1 MNKHST
7 SIIHLLPVLLL
18 CGLVAFTGTVLPQPG
33 YALDPAPATLAPDA
47 RAPDSDPQEVQ
58 SPDRLGPAA
67 PGPGTDGTVPLPSK
81 IEPALLREMAG
92 GPADRRYQFI
102 VVMAKQADLPLF
114 AGDLSRQARTRRV
127 VAELQLTA
135 QQTQI
140 GLLSLLDERRD
151 TGQVEQVRPFWILN
165 GVAVTADTDTLL
177 AIAARPDVS
186 VIREDRWQ
194 QWVET
199 PSAEELPPPANEDG
213 VEWNIAR
220 IQANLVWDLLGL
232 TGSGVT
238 VGIMDTGVDW
248 QHPALQ
254 EQYRGYNP
262 HGPSDHE
269 GNWFCA
275 TDENYNFP
283 HDGYGHGTH
292 VTGTAVGRQDDDG
305 VAIGVAPGAQWIA
318 VKTFSDGGGS
328 YDSWIHA
335 AFEWLLAPAGD
346 PALAPDVVNAS
357 WGSSIGESEI
367 FRPDVQALRSAG
379 IVPVF
384 SAGNDGPEPRS
395 VGSPGSHPEAIA
407 VGATDDLDH
416 VTTFSS
422 RGPSFWDETKPEVS
436 APGAQIRSSLPG
448 GDYGLA
454 KGTSMATP
462 HVTGLVALL
471 LQADP
476 TLTVE
481 EVEALLTST
490 AVPLGAQIPNN
501 DTGWGRIDAL
511 SAAAVASQAGYV
523 SGQVTRQPDSE
534 PIPFALVTAFDQ
546 EGDRLATVRV
556 DEDGRYRLAVPAG
569 SYDIEASAFG
579 YESGRA
585 SDLLV
590 AAGAVVT
597 ADLTLDA
604 APSGTV
610 WGQVINADSGT
621 PVGAAVSVDGTPAV
635 TLSDPQTGE
644 YSLAL
649 PSGLYTV
656 TVSLNGYRRSRVD
669 SVDIAVGET
678 IQLDFTLT
686 PAPTLL
692 LVDSGRS
699 YYASK
704 AAYFQS
710 ALEDRDYVYDLWE
723 IRDTATDVPDEA
735 DLAPFDVTI
744 WSSPL
749 DSPGLIGAGDV
760 ISSYLT
766 SGGNLL
772 LTGQDVGYWDSGM
785 SGLTWHPY
793 YKEML
798 KAKILAD
805 DAGSQ
810 YLVGVPGD
818 LFDGLTLPLNGPDSA
833 GNQILPDVID
843 VTDPVAASLIGV
855 YEGSGGGALRV
866 AGCQTYHAVYLAA
879 GLEGLGDRASRA
891 EVMDRALTWLDAP
904 HPAVE
909 VALSPEIQ
917 QGVWLGDETVTYT
930 VVLHNRGQAA
940 DRFDLE
946 LSPSDWPAEVM
957 DGTFTQAITQSLT
970 LSACQTQTVGVS
982 VNVPAEIGWDVTD
995 MVTLTARSQS
1005 DPGVTAQSTFYTK
1018 TPAPI
1023 LLVDDHRWYDY
1034 SERYRT
1040 ALEDRQLPY
1049 DLWRNPQTPTADS
1062 GSPTLKRLERYPV
1075 VVWFTGYDWYGTLT
1089 PTEEA
1094 RLSAYLDGGGRLLL
1108 SSQDYLYTSGFTDFA
1123 SDYLGILSYTEDLTV
1138 TQTVGA
1144 VGHPVGD
1151 GHAAMTLEYPFRNY
1165 SDSLLP
1171 GSAADAAFWGQ
1182 HGQPVAVTTD
1192 KSPWKTAFYA
1202 FALEALD
1209 PDDLAWVMGN
1219 TVGWLSPLGDSTL
1232 TVDQPVVSEGAELAY
1247 TLSMHNTGPRPLAN
1261 ATLTNPLPPSA
1272 TYVEGSLQGPAIY
1285 DPGDDA
1291 INWTGGLDPGQA
1303 VTVTYRL
1310 AVDEPLPDGT
1320 VIENIAT
1327 LADETGLSLERR
1339 ATTLVNGPYLGG
1351 SVKAASADIQL
1362 AGQVLTYTLALRNDG
1377 VRPTEAQ
1384 LVDPIPANSTHIPSS
1399 GWASSG
1405 QLTYKAGLFV
1415 WTGTLG
1421 VGETVT
1427 VIFPVAINATI
1438 EGSYVYNRATLTD
1451 GEGREL
1457 PLQAQTLVGAR
1468 VYLPVMFRGF

>member
-1 MNKHST
+1 MKRPRVVLILTLS
-7 SIIHLLPVLLL
+7 LVLLAAGIASRQQL
-18 CGLVAFTGTVLPQPG
+18 
-33 YALDPAPATLAPDA
+33 
-47 RAPDSDPQEVQ
+47 RAMEPQERTAPVATVAD
-58 SPDRLGPAA
+58 SGPASQA
-67 PGPGTDGTVPLPSK
+67 IDAKPWITRKLEPSLQK
-81 IEPALLREMAG
+81 RVLNQG
-92 GPADRRYQFI
+92 SDRQIRFI

-114 AGDLSRQARTRRV
+114 ADDLSRQARASRV

-140 GLLSLLDERRD
+140 DLLSFLEARRA
-151 TGQVEQVRPFWILN
+151 TGQVQQVRPFWILN

-194 QWVET
+194 QWVEPLT
-199 PSAEELPPPANEDG
+199 AEETPPPASEDG
-213 VEWNIAR
+213 AEWNIAR

-262 HGPSDHE
+262 HGPSEHE

-275 TDENYNFP
+275 TDENYNTP

-292 VTGTAVGRQDDDG
+292 ITGTAVGRQDADG

-318 VKTFSDGGGS
+318 VKTFSDEGSS

-357 WGSSIGESEI
+357 WGSSIGASEI
-367 FRPDVQALRSAG
+367 FRPDLQALRSAG

-384 SAGNDGPEPRS
+384 SAGNDGPEPGS

-422 RGPSFWDETKPEVS
+422 RGPSPWDEIKPEVS

-448 GDYGLA
+448 EDYGSA
-454 KGTSMATP
+454 NGTSMATP

-481 EVEALLTST
+481 EVEALLAST
-490 AVPLGAQIPNN
+490 ALPQGEQIPNN

-511 SAAAVASQAGYV
+511 NAAAVASQAGYI

-534 PIPFALVTAFDQ
+534 PIPYALVTAFDQ

-556 DEDGRYRLAVPAG
+556 DADGRYRLAVPAG
-569 SYDIEASAFG
+569 NYDIEASAFG
-579 YESGRA
+579 YESGRT
-585 SDLLV
+585 SDLQV

-610 WGQVINADSGT
+610 WGQVIDADSGT
-621 PVGAAVSVDGTPAV
+621 PVGATVSADGTPAV

-649 PSGLYTV
+649 PSGVYTV
-656 TVSLNGYRRSRVD
+656 TVSQNGYRRSRVD
-669 SVDIAVGET
+669 NVEIAVGET
-678 IQLDFTLT
+678 IQLGFALT

-692 LVDSGRS
+692 LVDSGSS
-699 YYASK
+699 YYGSK
-704 AAYFQS
+704 AAYFES
-710 ALEDRDYVYDLWE
+710 ALQDRDYVYDLWE

-785 SGLTWHPY
+785 SGWTWHPY

-810 YLVGVPGD
+810 DLVGVPGD

-833 GNQILPDVID
+833 GNQILPDLID

-891 EVMDRALTWLDAP
+891 EVMDRALTWLGAP

-909 VALSPEIQ
+909 VALSPETQ
-917 QGVWLGDETVTYT
+917 QSVWLGDETVTYT

-946 LSPSDWPAEVM
+946 LSPSDWPTGVM
-957 DGTFTQAITQSLT
+957 DGSFTQAITQSLT
-970 LSACQTQTVGVS
+970 LGACQTQTVGVS
-982 VNVPAEIGWDVTD
+982 VSVPAEIGWDLTD
-995 MVTLTARSQS
+995 VVTLTARSQS
-1005 DPGVTAQSTFYTK
+1005 DPGMTAQSVLTTK

-1023 LLVDDHRWYDY
+1023 LLVDDHRWYDH
-1034 SERYRT
+1034 SERYRV

-1049 DLWRNPQTPTADS
+1049 DLWRIPQVPTPDS

-1075 VVWFTGYDWYGTLT
+1075 VIWFTGYDWYSTLT
-1089 PTEEA
+1089 RTQEA
-1094 RLSAYLDGGGRLLL
+1094 GLSAYLDGGGRLLL
-1108 SSQDYLYTSGFTDFA
+1108 SSQDYLFTSGFSDFA
-1123 SDYLGILSYTEDLTV
+1123 SDYLGLLSHTEDLTV

-1171 GSAADAAFWGQ
+1171 GPAADAAFWGQ

-1192 KSPWKTAFYA
+1192 QSSWKTAFYA
-1202 FALEALD
+1202 FSLEALN
-1209 PDDLAWVMGN
+1209 PNDLAWVMGN
-1219 TVGWLSPLGDSTL
+1219 TVGWLSPLGDSTF
-1232 TVDQPVVSEGAELAY
+1232 TVDRPAVSDGAILTY
-1247 TLSMHNTGPRPLAN
+1247 TLSIRNTGPRPLAN
-1261 ATLTNPLPPSA
+1261 VTLSNPLPQPTS
-1272 TYVEGSLQGPAIY
+1272 YVEGSLHGPAAY
-1285 DPGDDA
+1285 DPDAGA
-1291 INWTGGLDPGQA
+1291 INWAGGLDPGQA

-1310 AVDEPLPDGT
+1310 AVDESLPDGT
-1320 VIENIAT
+1320 VIDNMAT
-1327 LADETGLSLERR
+1327 LGDETGLSLERR

-1351 SVKAASADIQL
+1351 SAMAASADIQL
-1362 AGQVLTYTLALRNDG
+1362 AGQVLTYTLSLRNDG
-1377 VRPTEAQ
+1377 LRPTEAQ
-1384 LVDPIPANSTHIPSS
+1384 MIDPIPANSTRIPRS

-1405 QLTYKAGLFV
+1405 QLSFRAGELV

-1421 VGETVT
+1421 IGETVT
-1427 VIFPVAINATI
+1427 ITFPVMINPTV

-1451 GEGREL
+1451 GVGREV

-1468 VYLPVMFRGF
+1468 VYLPIIFRGF